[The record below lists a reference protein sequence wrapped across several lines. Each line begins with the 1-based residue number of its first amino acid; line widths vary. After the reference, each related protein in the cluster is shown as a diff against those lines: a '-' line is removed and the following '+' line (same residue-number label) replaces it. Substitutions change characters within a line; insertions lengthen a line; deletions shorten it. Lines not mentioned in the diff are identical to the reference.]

1 VCIQLPCGAL
11 LLLLLLLLQG
21 LEAELG
27 AEAAGEVSFEV
38 STPGAERTLILPQD
52 LLRFKV

>member
-1 VCIQLPCGAL
+1 MLPCV
-11 LLLLLLLLQG
+11 LLLLLQG

-27 AEAAGEVSFEV
+27 VEEAGELSFEV